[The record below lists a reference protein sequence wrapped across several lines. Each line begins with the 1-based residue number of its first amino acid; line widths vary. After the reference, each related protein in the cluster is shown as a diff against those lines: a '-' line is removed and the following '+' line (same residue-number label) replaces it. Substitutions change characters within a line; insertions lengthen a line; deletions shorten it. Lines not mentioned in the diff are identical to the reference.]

1 MDSRLYTRYVLFAS
15 YNITWQAMLTGQ
27 YRVLLI
33 NGIKTLKQNYIHENM
48 IYIIDQYSNMYK
60 LHKSI

>member
-15 YNITWQAMLTGQ
+15 YNITWQDMLTGQ

-33 NGIKTLKQNYIHENM
+33 DGIKTLKHNYIHENI
-48 IYIIDQYSNMYK
+48 IYIIDQ
-60 LHKSI
+60 